1 MPFRRNF
8 PVDRLDSPSL
18 PHAWEGQEKGLQLDS
33 VFLTIQS
40 QLFRISFLSVVI
52 ARRNKPQIYRADCC
66 SHKCSFEGSDKKK
79 YGSVSHTLKITGR
92 KEVHGTLLVERGRA
106 DQGLLTAR
114 VVVVI

>member
-1 MPFRRNF
+1 MLGEINLKFI
-8 PVDRLDSPSL
+8 
-18 PHAWEGQEKGLQLDS
+18 EQ
-33 VFLTIQS
+33 
-40 QLFRISFLSVVI
+40 I
-52 ARRNKPQIYRADCC
+52 AALINAVLKVLI
-66 SHKCSFEGSDKKK
+66 KKK